1 MKKIKNI
8 YFFAGM
14 FCIFVCAAVLL
25 IPVIEASRKQKIMN
39 GVYNLKLLGQAILVY
54 QEQNHSFPFDQNGNI
69 LFQKIPLQ
77 SASLKRYAVPD
88 VFKCK
93 GNVQKDTVKESI
105 AFGPSTLFYDFFTGS
120 HYVIEMNINPDGS
133 VSTHKKHCSG
143 KVPVRNRAF

>member
-105 AFGPSTLFYDFFTGS
+105 AFGPSTLFYDFFTAS
-120 HYVIEMNINPDGS
+120 YYVIEMKINPDGS
-133 VSTHKKHCSG
+133 VITHKERCSG